1 MSGRKVAAQGV
12 GCRHERERVRRV
24 RLPDRSRPSLARSA
38 LATTLLRTLSAT
50 VAIASAISAPTAAR
64 AEAARRVVVTYSLSF
79 LNLGVGTADLTADL
93 TSERYA
99 IGLSGRLTGLAGWFF
114 QGDGTAR
121 SAGRLSPAG
130 TVPST
135 FRIDSHYG
143 TAPVRVQ
150 VTFDSGSVRKAEVEP
165 EPQPKPDRVPVT
177 VADTTAVTDPI
188 GMLAVQVGP
197 GPLTP
202 TMCDRRIPVFDGATR
217 ADIALSRGTVVQVA
231 TGPYRG
237 PALDCRIRW
246 IPVAGHRAKGS
257 SVRRMS
263 ENDDMRVR
271 LAPATESGLLLP
283 LSIAVGTGWGTA
295 RIEATSWG
303 AAPAKRAVVDR

>member
-1 MSGRKVAAQGV
+1 M
-12 GCRHERERVRRV
+12 

-38 LATTLLRTLSAT
+38 SATTLSTTLLTIFLAT
-50 VAIASAISAPTAAR
+50 VAVASAVAAPAAPR
-64 AEAARRVVVTYSLSF
+64 AEAARRIVVTYSLSF

-99 IGLSGRLTGLAGWFF
+99 LGLSGRLTGLAGWFF

-121 SAGRLSPAG
+121 STGRLSPAG

-165 EPQPKPDRVPVT
+165 KPQPKPDRVPVT
-177 VADTTAVTDPI
+177 AADTTGVTDPI
-188 GMLAVQVGP
+188 GMLAVQVGA
-197 GPLTP
+197 GPLAP
-202 TMCDRRIPVFDGATR
+202 AMCDRRIPVFDGATR

-271 LAPATESGLLLP
+271 LAPATEDGLLLP

-295 RIEATSWG
+295 RIEATRWE
-303 AAPAKRAVVDR
+303 AAPAKRAAADP